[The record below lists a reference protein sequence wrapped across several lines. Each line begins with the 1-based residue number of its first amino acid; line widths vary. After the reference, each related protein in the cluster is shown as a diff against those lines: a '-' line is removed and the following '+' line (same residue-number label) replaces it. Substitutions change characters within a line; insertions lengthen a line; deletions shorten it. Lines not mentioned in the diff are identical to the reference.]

1 MLRKKYM
8 QAEGNE
14 AQIEQLCRDVVTG
27 KVTGNAQGFP
37 LFYIGDVTKKVQI
50 RVSTKDHNTEL
61 PSNDAWWK
69 DFFVNND
76 ESKF

>member
-1 MLRKKYM
+1 M

-27 KVTGNAQGFP
+27 KESGNSDGLP
-37 LFYIGDVTKKVQI
+37 LFYLGDVTKKVQI
-50 RVSTKDHNTEL
+50 RVSKHDGNVKKPDNNE
-61 PSNDAWWK
+61 WWE